1 MIQKKSEDA
10 VSPVI
15 GVMLLLVVTIV
26 IAAVVAVFASGV
38 GADAEP
44 APTTVLDVVDICD
57 EGHSEVQSP
66 GPITTTKWKL
76 VAGSGDENDLI
87 YGPQGIAFY
96 YANKGEDSMEI
107 IENKIFSNS
116 GESVE
121 FNGHQLRYKDGIW
134 YVGGDAIVH
143 SDDYVYPDKVD
154 SAGFDAIRYY
164 CTKEIIT
171 ADGIFKPVIVTI
183 DCLAGDILNKE
194 KLSIKVYDSN
204 GVLAAVKNQNSLSGT
219 LNPGDTLAIQVD
231 ELLTNPYDSNDFN
244 AVVEG
249 DKVEVFVL
257 YGEHVIVSKEM
268 KVSGP

>member
-57 EGHSEVQSP
+57 EGYSTVSSLEGTEPVTVWNFYWDDV
-66 GPITTTKWKL
+66 ITDKRN
-76 VAGSGDENDLI
+76 EI
-87 YGPQGIAFY
+87 Y
-96 YANKGEDSMEI
+96 YADGEAAALGFYDRVMA
-107 IENKIFSNS
+107 NT
-116 GESVE
+116 GEVFE
-121 FNGHQLRYKDGIW
+121 YLGAQMYYKDGVFNINNKPMAGQERIV
-134 YVGGDAIVH
+134 YANAVNTPEFELVSEYCVVNQVIDGGT
-143 SDDYVYPDKVD
+143 
-154 SAGFDAIRYY
+154 F
-164 CTKEIIT
+164 E
-171 ADGIFKPVIVTI
+171 PVIVTI

-231 ELLTNPYDSNDFN
+231 ELLTNPDDPNDFN

-257 YGEHVIVSKEM
+257 YGEHVIVSKEL
-268 KVSGP
+268 KVSGT

>member
-1 MIQKKSEDA
+1 MIRKESEDA

-44 APTTVLDVVDICD
+44 APTTVLEVAEIYDA
-57 EGHSEVQSP
+57 GYSNVQSP
-66 GPITTTKWKL
+66 GDISTTKFAL
-76 VAGSGDENDLI
+76 VAFSGNENDLI
-87 YGPQGIAFY
+87 YGSQGIAMY
-96 YANKGEDSMEI
+96 YYNNGLDYDSAV
-107 IENKIFSNS
+107 NALTDNT
-116 GESVE
+116 GNPVT
-121 FNGHQLRYKDGIW
+121 FNGHEFSVKWGIW
-134 YVGGDAIVH
+134 YVDGEAIVG
-143 SDDYVYPDKVD
+143 SDGYVYPDKVD
-154 SAGFDAIRYY
+154 SEGFDVIRYY
-164 CTKEIIT
+164 CTEEIIT
-171 ADGIFKPVIVTI
+171 AEGIFKPVVVTI
-183 DCLAGDILNKE
+183 NCLAGDILNKE

-231 ELLTNPYDSNDFN
+231 ELLTNPDDPNDFN